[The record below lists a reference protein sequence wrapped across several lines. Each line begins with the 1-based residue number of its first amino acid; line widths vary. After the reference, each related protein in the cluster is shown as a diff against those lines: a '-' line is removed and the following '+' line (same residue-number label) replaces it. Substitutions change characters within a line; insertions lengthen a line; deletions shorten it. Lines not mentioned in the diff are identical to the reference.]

1 MLTFLGFTLNGVDQG
16 DHSGTSVSGAGDI
29 NGDGLDDLIIGAPEA
44 ETNNNLLNYP
54 GESHVVFGSDQG
66 FPANFELSNLNGS
79 NGFTLKGVG
88 ESSKSGHSVSD
99 AGDVNGDGFDDLVIG
114 APYSGSVVG
123 ESYVVFGSDQGFPA
137 NFELSNLNGSN
148 GFTLNGVDNLNYSG
162 ASVSGAGDI
171 NSDGLDDLIVGAD
184 DAEESYVVF
193 GSDQGFPANFNLS
206 SLNGSNGFT
215 LKGIGET
222 DFFSDISVSGAG
234 DVNGDGTNDLIVGA
248 EGADPYGIKDAG
260 ESYVIFGDEE
270 GFPASVDVSTL
281 DGSNGFTLKG
291 IDEDDNS
298 GTSVSSAGDIND
310 DGFDDLIVGADQ
322 ADQPNDV
329 KDAGESYVIFGSD
342 EGFPASLD
350 LSSLNGNNGF
360 TFDEVDDYDNLGVSV
375 SGAGEINSDGIDDL
389 IVGAE
394 NNDDG
399 SYVVYGSAAF

>member
-234 DVNGDGTNDLIVGA
+234 DVNGDGTNDLMLGQRA
-248 EGADPYGIKDAG
+248 QTPTALRMLEKATLFLATRKA
-260 ESYVIFGDEE
+260 FLLALM
-270 GFPASVDVSTL
+270 FPHLTAVTASL
-281 DGSNGFTLKG
+281 LKG
-291 IDEDDNS
+291 LMKMITPVPLSVVQE
-298 GTSVSSAGDIND
+298 TSMMMA
-310 DGFDDLIVGADQ
+310 LM
-322 ADQPNDV
+322 
-329 KDAGESYVIFGSD
+329 
-342 EGFPASLD
+342 
-350 LSSLNGNNGF
+350 
-360 TFDEVDDYDNLGVSV
+360 T
-375 SGAGEINSDGIDDL
+375 
-389 IVGAE
+389 
-394 NNDDG
+394 
-399 SYVVYGSAAF
+399 